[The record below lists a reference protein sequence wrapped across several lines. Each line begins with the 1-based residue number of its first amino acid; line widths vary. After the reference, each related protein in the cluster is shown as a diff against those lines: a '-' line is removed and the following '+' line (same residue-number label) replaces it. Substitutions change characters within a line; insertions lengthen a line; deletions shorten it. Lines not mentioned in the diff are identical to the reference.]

1 MVPAAKRTPAVDSST
16 RQWAV
21 SADRLVRLP
30 YQSQLDQNAREYLV
44 YLPAGYD
51 SEPDRKWPVMLF
63 LHGHGERG
71 NGLDELNFVMVHGPL
86 YEAWIRRK
94 PLPFII
100 VAPQLHMFDQREN
113 GPDFIRNRS
122 MDSLPVRLETGV
134 PERPEA
140 FTSSDSMAGALPVDM
155 TDEPVTL
162 PIGWDL
168 VETDLLGMLDE
179 VERQFR
185 TDKNRYYLTGLSYG
199 GFGTWYLASR
209 HPQRF
214 AAIAPVVGWGHPDLM
229 APIAASQTPVW
240 AFAGGRDQAVEV
252 QYFYAGLNRLEELG
266 HQDVRFTVHE
276 DMRHDAWVR
285 VYDSADF
292 YSWLLSHSL
301 AE

>member
-1 MVPAAKRTPAVDSST
+1 
-16 RQWAV
+16 
-21 SADRLVRLP
+21 
-30 YQSQLDQNAREYLV
+30 
-44 YLPAGYD
+44 
-51 SEPDRKWPVMLF
+51 
-63 LHGHGERG
+63 
-71 NGLDELNFVMVHGPL
+71 LDELNFVMVHGPL

-292 YSWLLSHSL
+292 YNWLLSHSL